1 MGIYTEEFNIRMY
14 AVYLVKMARK
24 FHTYRELSSLT
35 GLQGTVLAR
44 YVKDWVV
51 PLLGRAEKIIEVLE
65 PEYGLS
71 NALMKMVELDGDGFF
86 NKSRVLYDT
95 DVMWMAGYDVVRNFK
110 GFRVTKVLAPAVDG
124 VPLATSIALTLR
136 VPIVVAKTEGD
147 VGVAGFENITCVSG
161 DSAKTFYVP
170 KGAVRDYD
178 DVLVVDGVARSGEVL
193 EAMVGLVEKAKARLS
208 GIYVLVCFRD
218 ALDRLKRRGDV
229 RVVYG
234 LLVEPKRVSKPTLS
248 SRLMG

>member
-1 MGIYTEEFNIRMY
+1 MGVYTGEFNIRMY

-24 FHTYRELSSLT
+24 FHTYSELSRLT
-35 GLQGTVLAR
+35 GLNCTVLAR
-44 YVKDWVV
+44 YAKDWVV
-51 PLLGRAEKIIEVLE
+51 PLLDRAERIIKALE
-65 PEYGLS
+65 PECSLPNS
-71 NALMKMVELDGDGFF
+71 LARMVELDENGFF

-110 GFRVTKVLAPAVDG
+110 GFRITKVLAPAVDG
-124 VPLATSIALTLR
+124 VPLATSIALLLR
-136 VPIVVAKTEGD
+136 VPVVVAKEERD
-147 VGVAGFENITCVSG
+147 VGVADFLNITCVSG
-161 DSAKTFYVP
+161 DSVRTFYVP
-170 KGAVRDYD
+170 KGAIKDYD

-218 ALDRLKRRGDV
+218 ALDRLKTRQGI

-234 LLVEPKRVSKPTLS
+234 LLVEPKRVSRSTLS